1 MYSFNV
7 QVNMRIKDDENDR
20 SDGLILLHTRHP
32 SLFCILSSHKSTV
45 LLFCYHSALSVSSGH
60 RPLGFVL
67 LLKSGHGIFNVRNE
81 VSASCAQGGE
91 TGTDGSV
98 WEEVKESLLPC
109 LVQEL
114 NPRSLD

>member
-81 VSASCAQGGE
+81 LSEA
-91 TGTDGSV
+91 DM
-98 WEEVKESLLPC
+98 ESLTC
-109 LVQEL
+109 EMK
-114 NPRSLD
+114 